1 MGWVDRLVVD
11 HHLTRDLEYREKI
24 GPVLEAGED
33 VGVAVECAAEFLN
46 LEPNLLEA
54 RRSELY
60 KTNGDDLDAG

>member
-1 MGWVDRLVVD
+1 MMHCGRRW
-11 HHLTRDLEYREKI
+11 
-24 GPVLEAGED
+24 PVLKAGED